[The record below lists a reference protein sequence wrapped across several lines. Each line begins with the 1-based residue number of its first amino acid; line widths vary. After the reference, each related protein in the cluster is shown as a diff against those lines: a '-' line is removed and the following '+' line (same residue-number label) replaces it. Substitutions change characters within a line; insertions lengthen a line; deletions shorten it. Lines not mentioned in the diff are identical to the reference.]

1 MLYTD
6 RIIENAKHSDSHVV
20 LPEGE
25 DVRMITAASRL
36 TEEGISKVTL
46 LGDIDK
52 ILHSA
57 KSGGITLK
65 DVEIIN
71 PVSSAYEKEFGEL
84 AFDRLIKKGV
94 NSEEAHELSKIS
106 LNFGALMVLSG
117 KADACVAGAVNTSAE
132 VVRAALR
139 FIGLKENTRS
149 LSSAFLMLSPSE
161 DKAFTFGDCG
171 VIPDPTAE
179 QLAELAVESADSHSM
194 LTGEDAKIAFLSF
207 STMGSAKHKRVTKVI
222 EALKIAKRIRPDL
235 EMDGELQFD
244 AAVDA
249 AIGVSKAGNS
259 AVAGKANVL
268 IFPDLDSGNIG
279 YKIAQQLGG
288 YTALGPLLQGL
299 KSPMHDLSRGS
310 SADDILLVSAIA
322 ALQSAKNSETIKEI
336 HANI

>member
-1 MLYTD
+1 
-6 RIIENAKHSDSHVV
+6 
-20 LPEGE
+20 
-25 DVRMITAASRL
+25 
-36 TEEGISKVTL
+36 
-46 LGDIDK
+46 
-52 ILHSA
+52 
-57 KSGGITLK
+57 
-65 DVEIIN
+65 
-71 PVSSAYEKEFGEL
+71 
-84 AFDRLIKKGV
+84 
-94 NSEEAHELSKIS
+94 
-106 LNFGALMVLSG
+106 
-117 KADACVAGAVNTSAE
+117 
-132 VVRAALR
+132 
-139 FIGLKENTRS
+139 
-149 LSSAFLMLSPSE
+149 
-161 DKAFTFGDCG
+161 
-171 VIPDPTAE
+171 
-179 QLAELAVESADSHSM
+179 
-194 LTGEDAKIAFLSF
+194 
-207 STMGSAKHKRVTKVI
+207 GSAKHKRVTKVS
-222 EALKIAKRIRPDL
+222 EALKIAKRLRPDL